1 MKKQQSGFTLIE
13 LVAVIVLL
21 GILAVTA
28 LPRFINL
35 QADAK
40 EATLQGIK
48 GAIQGADTQ
57 IFARALLDSK
67 TSGVAQIDSDA
78 DNTLD
83 IYVTNGHINAF
94 SLGLGTPPA
103 ISLDGTAL
111 AHSGAWTTT
120 ADLSTLVAPTTAGN
134 VPVYLGYS
142 EFCKITYT
150 ESTGATAL
158 PTITVLA
165 TNCN

>member
-1 MKKQQSGFTLIE
+1 MKQQQSGFTLIE

-78 DNTLD
+78 DGTLD
-83 IYVTNGHINAF
+83 IYVTNGHINAY
-94 SLGLGTPPA
+94 SLGLGTPTA
-103 ISLDGTAL
+103 VDIDGEGFL
-111 AHSGAWTTT
+111 LGGAWTTDT
-120 ADLSTLVAPTTAGN
+120 TMAAAPPTTAGG
-134 VPVYLGYS
+134 VTVYMGYS
-142 EFCKITYT
+142 ATCRLEFT
-150 ESTGATAL
+150 EATA
-158 PTITVLA
+158 A
-165 TNCN
+165 TDIPDVVVTKSNCN